1 MFQCKIY
8 FYALDNKS
16 KSGNVTPVYSGL
28 HTFTLHEEVPQ
39 FEKGGDKQSLKAS
52 RASVHA
58 PSGGLEPG

>member
-8 FYALDNKS
+8 FYALDNQS

-39 FEKGGDKQSLKAS
+39 FEKGGRHKQ
-52 RASVHA
+52 ASVHA